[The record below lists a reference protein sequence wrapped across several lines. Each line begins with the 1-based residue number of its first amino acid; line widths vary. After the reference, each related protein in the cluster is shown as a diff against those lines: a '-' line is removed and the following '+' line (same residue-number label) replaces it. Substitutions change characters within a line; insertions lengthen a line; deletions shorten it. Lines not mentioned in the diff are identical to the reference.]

1 MFNALI
7 ERLNGLVYPDQMP
20 ASLISRIR
28 AVAESRNFAEGSL
41 ILRKGQVCNG
51 AFFLDR
57 GLARSYY
64 LRENKEVTSRLM
76 EEGFIITSWL
86 SFYTQKP
93 SHEYIV
99 AMEDCETIFIS
110 HDEINALYK
119 DFPLFNVIGRRQVEY
134 SFCQAELRT
143 QMLRGLTTVQRYGFF
158 CENHPSLLQ
167 RVPLKYIAS
176 YLGMS
181 DESLSRIRSGY
192 RRKPI
197 IS

>member
-1 MFNALI
+1 MVEHLI
-7 ERLNGLVYPDQMP
+7 ERLNGLSYPDQMP
-20 ASLISRIR
+20 ENLMDSIR
-28 AVAESRNFAEGSL
+28 AASELRSFSEGNH

-51 AFFLDR
+51 AFFLAK

-64 LRENKEVTSRLM
+64 LNEEKEVTSRLM

-86 SFYTQKP
+86 SFYRQQP
-93 SHEYIV
+93 SHEYII
-99 AMEDCETIFIS
+99 AMEPCETIFLS
-110 HDEINALYK
+110 HRDINALYQE
-119 DFPLFNVIGRRQVEY
+119 FPLFNIIGRKQVEN

-143 QMLRGLTTVQRYGFF
+143 QMLRGLTTAQRYEFF
-158 CENHPSLLQ
+158 CENYPSLLK

-181 DESLSRIRSGY
+181 DESLSRLRSAY
-192 RRKPI
+192 RRRQK